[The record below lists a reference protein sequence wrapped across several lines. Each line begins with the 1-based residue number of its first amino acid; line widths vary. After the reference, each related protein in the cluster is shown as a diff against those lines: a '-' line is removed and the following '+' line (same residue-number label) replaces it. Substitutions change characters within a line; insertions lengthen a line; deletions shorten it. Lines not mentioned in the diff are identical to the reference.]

1 MFHGTEHCANA
12 KKDARPLISTLSEV
26 RGFHVL
32 LVSRNSSH
40 FGDLS
45 CRLCRG
51 PTESITSNTAVIIVT
66 GIDFLA
72 LRVAGNS
79 IELSGSGRTATWV
92 SLLSAG
98 RSKHQARD
106 SSLSSVWMASA
117 GSSFGA

>member
-12 KKDARPLISTLSEV
+12 KKDARQLISTLSEV

-32 LVSRNSSH
+32 LLSRNSSH

-51 PTESITSNTAVIIVT
+51 PTGSITNNTGVIIVT
-66 GIDFLA
+66 RVEFLA

-92 SLLSAG
+92 SLLSVG